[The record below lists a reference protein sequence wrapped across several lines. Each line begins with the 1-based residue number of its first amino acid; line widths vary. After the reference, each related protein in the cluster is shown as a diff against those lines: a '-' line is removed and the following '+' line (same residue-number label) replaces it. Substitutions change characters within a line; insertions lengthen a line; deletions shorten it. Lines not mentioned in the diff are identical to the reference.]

1 MKIANFNFK
10 NLFNRLFFQLK
21 TFYFIR
27 FRKCIN
33 TSEFVVYLEV
43 GTSLYGS
50 NTDSWPFAAKR
61 LTEYLLRKSDKNCFG
76 KNMAA
81 VLNRSQ
87 SEGHWYQAS
96 QRLSWGFGD
105 RQRCQS
111 YTIHKMQ
118 YVIGMICK
126 MSSLDTFVLPFLFSR

>member
-61 LTEYLLRKSDKNCFG
+61 LTEYYAEK
-76 KNMAA
+76 
-81 VLNRSQ
+81 V
-87 SEGHWYQAS
+87 
-96 QRLSWGFGD
+96 
-105 RQRCQS
+105 RQE
-111 YTIHKMQ
+111 
-118 YVIGMICK
+118 
-126 MSSLDTFVLPFLFSR
+126 LFWKEYGGRPQ